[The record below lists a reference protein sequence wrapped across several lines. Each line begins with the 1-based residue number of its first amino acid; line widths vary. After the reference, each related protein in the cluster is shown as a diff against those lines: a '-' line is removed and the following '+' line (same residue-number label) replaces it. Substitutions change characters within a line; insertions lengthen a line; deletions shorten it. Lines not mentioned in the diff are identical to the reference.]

1 MLAFARS
8 VGEFGATIVLAGNVE
23 GETRTLPV
31 AVFQEIQ
38 ARGPEAV
45 GRLALLSVVQP
56 AGKTPP
62 VPHVTRWI
70 GVGLL
75 GAGALA
81 LLVLELLRR
90 AERIRISNRTIDMES
105 GILSKR
111 IQTLQ
116 LWRVREIDYAQSL
129 GERILRIS
137 RIHIGAGEKLPEVV
151 LRGLPSKRDLFVT
164 LRDAVGIAR
173 QSKNVLGLV
182 E

>member
-1 MLAFARS
+1 VLFEGSPSWRS
-8 VGEFGATIVLAGNVE
+8 RFWSYVGLVAGVLGGAVLAG
-23 GETRTLPV
+23 
-31 AVFQEIQ
+31 
-38 ARGPEAV
+38 
-45 GRLALLSVVQP
+45 LSKVQP
-56 AGKTPP
+56 AGRTPP
-62 VPHVTRWI
+62 APHVTVWV
-70 GVGLL
+70 GLGLL
-75 GAGALA
+75 GAGALV
-81 LLVLELLRR
+81 LLVMELLRR
-90 AERIRISNRTIDMES
+90 AERVRISTQTIDMES

-137 RIHIGAGEKLPEVV
+137 RIHIGAGEKLPELV
-151 LRGLPSKRDLFVT
+151 LRGLPSKRDLFLA